1 MSRAERIVIFLATG
15 CYAGKL
21 PMAPGTFGSLAALPL
36 CWLLAQLGRP
46 AAVMATVLVIAAAVW
61 LAGAA
66 ERLLR
71 QRDPGSIV
79 IDEIAGMLVTFS
91 GLPFTAFTAT
101 AGFVL
106 FRVLDIAKPFP
117 IGWVEKRLSGGSGIV
132 MDDLIAGAMA
142 NLGCRLLLALLGGA
156 AFAHG

>member
-21 PMAPGTFGSLAALPL
+21 PFAPGTFGSLAALPL

-46 AAVMATVLVIAAAVW
+46 AALGATVLVIAAAVW
-61 LAGAA
+61 VAGAA
-66 ERLLR
+66 ERLL
-71 QRDPGSIV
+71 QRKDPGSIV

-91 GLPFTAFTAT
+91 GLPFTAFSAA

-106 FRVLDIAKPFP
+106 FRILDIAKPFP
-117 IGWVEKRLSGGSGIV
+117 IGWVEKRLSGGVGIV
-132 MDDLIAGAMA
+132 MDDLVAGVIA
-142 NLGCRLLLALLGGA
+142 NLGCRLLLALWGG
-156 AFAHG
+156 

>member
-36 CWLLAQLGRP
+36 CWLLAQLERP
-46 AAVMATVLVIAAAVW
+46 AALSAAVLVIAAAVW

-66 ERLLR
+66 ERLL
-71 QRDPGSIV
+71 QRKDPGSIV
-79 IDEIAGMLVTFS
+79 IDEIAGMLVALS
-91 GLPFTAFTAT
+91 GLPFTAFSAA

-117 IGWVEKRLSGGSGIV
+117 IGWVEKRLDGGLGIV

-142 NLGCRLLLALLGGA
+142 NLGCRLLLALLEGT

>member
-46 AAVMATVLVIAAAVW
+46 AALSATVLVIAAAVW
-61 LAGAA
+61 LAGTA
-66 ERLLR
+66 ERLLQ

-91 GLPFTAFTAT
+91 GLPFTAFTAA

-117 IGWVEKRLSGGSGIV
+117 IGWVEKRLDGGLGIV
-132 MDDLIAGAMA
+132 MDDLIAGALA

-156 AFAHG
+156 VFGHG

>member
-21 PMAPGTFGSLAALPL
+21 PFAPGTFGSLAALPL

-46 AAVMATVLVIAAAVW
+46 TAILATVLIIAGAVW
-61 LAGAA
+61 VAGAA
-66 ERLLR
+66 ERLLQ

-91 GLPFTAFTAT
+91 GLTFTPFSAA

-117 IGWVEKRLSGGSGIV
+117 IGWAEKRLKGGVGIV
-132 MDDLIAGAMA
+132 ADDLIAGVMA
-142 NLGCRLLLALLGGA
+142 NLGCRLLLALWGG
-156 AFAHG
+156 

>member
-21 PMAPGTFGSLAALPL
+21 PVAPGTFGSLAALPL

-46 AAVMATVLVIAAAVW
+46 AALGATVLVIAAAVW
-61 LAGAA
+61 VAGAA
-66 ERLLR
+66 ERLL
-71 QRDPGSIV
+71 QRKDPGSIV

-91 GLPFTAFTAT
+91 GLPFTAFSAA

-106 FRVLDIAKPFP
+106 FRILDIAKPFP
-117 IGWVEKRLSGGSGIV
+117 IGWVEKRLSGGGGIV
-132 MDDLIAGAMA
+132 MDDLVAGVIA
-142 NLGCRLLLALLGGA
+142 NLGCRLLLALWGG
-156 AFAHG
+156 

>member
-21 PMAPGTFGSLAALPL
+21 PVAPGTFGSLAALPL

-46 AAVMATVLVIAAAVW
+46 AALGATVLVIATAVW
-61 LAGAA
+61 VAGAA
-66 ERLLR
+66 ERLL
-71 QRDPGSIV
+71 QRKDPGSIV

-91 GLPFTAFTAT
+91 GLPFTAFSAA

-106 FRVLDIAKPFP
+106 FRILDIAKPFP
-117 IGWVEKRLSGGSGIV
+117 IGWVEKRLSGGVGIV
-132 MDDLIAGAMA
+132 MDDLVAGVIA
-142 NLGCRLLLALLGGA
+142 NLGCRLLLALWGG
-156 AFAHG
+156 

>member
-1 MSRAERIVIFLATG
+1 MSWAERIVIFLATG

-21 PMAPGTFGSLAALPL
+21 PVAPGTFGSLAALPL

-46 AAVMATVLVIAAAVW
+46 TAVAAAVLFIAAAVW

-66 ERLLR
+66 ERLL
-71 QRDPGSIV
+71 QRKDPGSIV

-91 GLPFTAFTAT
+91 GLPFNAFSAT

-106 FRVLDIAKPFP
+106 FRILDIAKPFP

-132 MDDLIAGAMA
+132 MDDLVAGVIA
-142 NLGCRLLLALLGGA
+142 NLGCRLLLALWGG
-156 AFAHG
+156 

>member
-21 PMAPGTFGSLAALPL
+21 PFAPGTCGSLAALPL

-46 AAVMATVLVIAAAVW
+46 AAFSATILVIAAAVW

-66 ERLLR
+66 ERLL
-71 QRDPGSIV
+71 QRKDPGSIV

-91 GLPFTAFTAT
+91 GLAFTAFSAA

-117 IGWVEKRLSGGSGIV
+117 IGWVEKRLNGGVGIV
-132 MDDLIAGAMA
+132 MDDLIAGVIA
-142 NLGCRLLLALLGGA
+142 NLGCRLLLALWGG
-156 AFAHG
+156 

>member
-15 CYAGKL
+15 CYLGKL

-46 AAVMATVLVIAAAVW
+46 AALSATVLVIAASVW

-66 ERLLR
+66 ERLL
-71 QRDPGSIV
+71 QRKDPGSIV
-79 IDEIAGMLVTFS
+79 IDEIAGMLVALS
-91 GLPFTAFTAT
+91 GLPFTAFSAT

-117 IGWVEKRLSGGSGIV
+117 IGWVEKRLDGGLGIV
-132 MDDLIAGAMA
+132 MDDLIAGALA

>member
-21 PMAPGTFGSLAALPL
+21 PVAPGTFGSLAALPL

-46 AAVMATVLVIAAAVW
+46 AALGATVLVIAAAVW
-61 LAGAA
+61 VAGAA
-66 ERLLR
+66 ERLL
-71 QRDPGSIV
+71 QRKDPGSIV

-91 GLPFTAFTAT
+91 GLPFTAFSAA

-106 FRVLDIAKPFP
+106 FRILDIAKPFP
-117 IGWVEKRLSGGSGIV
+117 IGWVEKRLSGGVGIV
-132 MDDLIAGAMA
+132 MDDLVAGVIA
-142 NLGCRLLLALLGGA
+142 NLGCRLLLALWGG
-156 AFAHG
+156 

>member
-46 AAVMATVLVIAAAVW
+46 TAILATLLIIAGAVRV
-61 LAGAA
+61 AGAA
-66 ERLLR
+66 ERLLQ

>member
-21 PMAPGTFGSLAALPL
+21 PFAPGTFGSLAALPL

-46 AAVMATVLVIAAAVW
+46 AAFSATVLVIAAAVW
-61 LAGAA
+61 VAGAA
-66 ERLLR
+66 ERLL
-71 QRDPGSIV
+71 QRKDPGSIV

-91 GLPFTAFTAT
+91 GLPFTAFSAA

-117 IGWVEKRLSGGSGIV
+117 IGWVEKRLSGGVGIV
-132 MDDLIAGAMA
+132 MDDLVAGVIA
-142 NLGCRLLLALLGGA
+142 NLGCRLLLALWGG
-156 AFAHG
+156 